1 MAYLSDDELLDTEG
15 GFTGWDDGTGAG
27 AEETLEQALAEERL
41 AELENEL
48 EQDEHP
54 IDYEAELE
62 DEEEEAAPVS
72 DKRLKREMRAEAIR
86 RLEEAARTE
95 KDFRDV
101 VEEWN
106 KLDRNRERRERD
118 HENLRG
124 DVPLEYQAVP
134 EPKLIPRWMNTPAY
148 RQLMAGNFLDILF
161 DCPYEM
167 HNLTAD
173 PFISRMVEEWNKLDR
188 NRERRERDHENLRG
202 DVPLEYQA
210 VPEPKLIPRWMNNP
224 AYRQLM
230 AGNFLDILFDCPYE
244 MHNLTADAFVSR
256 MVDELSEE
264 HKEVLY
270 FLSLRLYST
279 TRLAAIRGQSD
290 RNIRKLR
297 KTIHKKLQRQ
307 MYDHLCG
314 KQEHGGSLTLRE
326 RQFLEEYSKIA
337 RKQGKDAVIRR
348 ENKSKRKKK
357 KNRP

>member
-27 AEETLEQALAEERL
+27 AEEETLEQALAEERL

-72 DKRLKREMRAEAIR
+72 DKRLKREIRAEAIR

-95 KDFRDV
+95 KDFR
-101 VEEWN
+101 
-106 KLDRNRERRERD
+106 
-118 HENLRG
+118 
-124 DVPLEYQAVP
+124 AV
-134 EPKLIPRWMNTPAY
+134 
-148 RQLMAGNFLDILF
+148 
-161 DCPYEM
+161 
-167 HNLTAD
+167 
-173 PFISRMVEEWNKLDR
+173 VEEWNKLDR

-224 AYRQLM
+224 TYRQLM

-244 MHNLTADAFVSR
+244 MHNLTADPFISR
-256 MVDELSEE
+256 MVEKLSEE

-279 TRLAAIRGQSD
+279 TRLAAVRGQSD

-297 KTIHKKLQRQ
+297 KTIHKNLQRR

-337 RKQGKDAVIRR
+337 KKTGQGRRDPAGKQDQAQ
-348 ENKSKRKKK
+348 KKEK
-357 KNRP
+357 PPLIIGTIKEKGRV

>member
-1 MAYLSDDELLDTEG
+1 MADLTADELLDTED
-15 GFTGWDDGTGAG
+15 GFTEWDDGTGAG
-27 AEETLEQALAEERL
+27 AEETLEQALAEERR

-62 DEEEEAAPVS
+62 NEEEEAAPVS
-72 DKRLKREMRAEAIR
+72 DKRLKREIRAEAVR

-95 KDFRDV
+95 KDFQAV

-134 EPKLIPRWMNTPAY
+134 EPKLIP
-148 RQLMAGNFLDILF
+148 
-161 DCPYEM
+161 
-167 HNLTAD
+167 H
-173 PFISRMVEEWNKLDR
+173 
-188 NRERRERDHENLRG
+188 
-202 DVPLEYQA
+202 
-210 VPEPKLIPRWMNNP
+210 WMNNP

-244 MHNLTADAFVSR
+244 MHNLTADTFISR
-256 MVDELSEE
+256 MVEELSEE

-279 TRLAAIRGQSD
+279 TQLAAIRGQSD

-297 KTIHKKLQRQ
+297 KTIRKKLQRQ
-307 MYDHLCG
+307 MYDHLCSKPENG
-314 KQEHGGSLTLRE
+314 LTLRE
-326 RQFLEEYSKIA
+326 RRFLEEYSKIA
-337 RKQGKDAVIRR
+337 KKQGKDAVIRR
-348 ENKSKRKKK
+348 ENKTKRRKKK
-357 KNRP
+357 KRP

>member
-1 MAYLSDDELLDTEG
+1 MAYLTADELLDTED
-15 GFTGWDDGTGAG
+15 GFTEWDDGTGAG

-62 DEEEEAAPVS
+62 NEEEEAAPVS
-72 DKRLKREMRAEAIR
+72 DKRLKREIRAEAVR

-95 KDFRDV
+95 KDFQAV

-173 PFISRMVEEWNKLDR
+173 TFISRMVE
-188 NRERRERDHENLRG
+188 
-202 DVPLEYQA
+202 
-210 VPEPKLIPRWMNNP
+210 
-224 AYRQLM
+224 
-230 AGNFLDILFDCPYE
+230 
-244 MHNLTADAFVSR
+244 
-256 MVDELSEE
+256 ELSEE

-279 TRLAAIRGQSD
+279 TQLAAIRGQSD

-297 KTIHKKLQRQ
+297 KTIRKKLQRQ
-307 MYDHLCG
+307 MYDHLCSKPENG
-314 KQEHGGSLTLRE
+314 LTLRE
-326 RQFLEEYSKIA
+326 RRFLEEYSKIA
-337 RKQGKDAVIRR
+337 KKQGKDAVIRR
-348 ENKSKRKKK
+348 ENKTKRRKKK
-357 KNRP
+357 KRP

>member
-15 GFTGWDDGTGAG
+15 GFTGWDDETGAG
-27 AEETLEQALAEERL
+27 ATEETLEQALAEERL
-41 AELENEL
+41 AELESEL

-62 DEEEEAAPVS
+62 DEEEEAAPVNE
-72 DKRLKREMRAEAIR
+72 KRLKREIRAEAVR

-95 KDFRDV
+95 KDFR
-101 VEEWN
+101 
-106 KLDRNRERRERD
+106 
-118 HENLRG
+118 
-124 DVPLEYQAVP
+124 AV
-134 EPKLIPRWMNTPAY
+134 
-148 RQLMAGNFLDILF
+148 
-161 DCPYEM
+161 
-167 HNLTAD
+167 
-173 PFISRMVEEWNKLDR
+173 VEEWNKLDR

-244 MHNLTADAFVSR
+244 MHYLSADPFISG
-256 MVDELSEE
+256 MIENLSEE

-270 FLSLRLYST
+270 FLSLRLYSI

-307 MYDHLCG
+307 MYDHLCSKPENG
-314 KQEHGGSLTLRE
+314 LTLRE
-326 RQFLEEYSKIA
+326 RRFLEEYSKIA
-337 RKQGKDAVIRR
+337 KKQGKDAVIRR
-348 ENKSKRKKK
+348 ENKTKRRKKK
-357 KNRP
+357 KRP